1 MRSENIVARF
11 EFKENNL
18 LKINSKHEFGQTEY
32 FGKYELQD
40 KTMTLYF
47 EDNDSVLKDEILKN
61 KNFGLIEYP
70 IKKVVL
76 EKY

>member
-1 MRSENIVARF
+1 
-11 EFKENNL
+11 
-18 LKINSKHEFGQTEY
+18 
-32 FGKYELQD
+32 
-40 KTMTLYF
+40 MTLYF